1 MLQLFA
7 QAQLLPSK
15 TAIVEK
21 EKAYSYQDLETKSS
35 KVAFHLLKGKTDLYQ
50 ARVAFMV
57 SPGFDYVTVQWGIW
71 KAGGI
76 AVPLCITYPLPSLTY
91 VIEDTKADILIT
103 GSEYHDLFKDY
114 TPESKVIRFKLE
126 EFNLPVNPSPLPEI
140 TTDRGAMILYT
151 SGTTSLPKG
160 VLTTHANI
168 ESQVST
174 LVQAWNWST
183 QDYTLCLLPLHHV
196 HGIINVMSCALWSGA
211 TVEFLN
217 PFDAKQVYEIFL
229 QGKVNVFMAVPT
241 IYFKL
246 IAEFESRSEADK
258 NEIRECMKRF
268 RLMVSGSAALPV
280 SVMESWQKISGHYL
294 LERYG
299 MTEIGMAISNPYQ
312 GERRAGFI
320 GMPLPGVQVRLVDEN
335 HQEVS
340 SDQPGEIQIKG
351 PSVFKE
357 YWGKPEATSKSFTSD
372 GWFKTGDIA
381 VIESGYFRI
390 LGRDSVDIIKS
401 GGYKISALEIEE
413 VLRKHPQVKD
423 CSVVGVPNEE
433 WGELVVAA
441 IVPLGEPDTK
451 ELNSWMRGQ
460 MPAYKTP
467 RTYLMLDELPR
478 NAMGKVVKNELK
490 KLFS

>member
-21 EKAYSYQDLETKSS
+21 GKAYSYQELEIKSS
-35 KVAFHLLKGKTDLYQ
+35 KVAFHLLQGKTDLNQ

-57 SPGFDYVTVQWGIW
+57 SPGFDYAAVQWGIW

-103 GSEYHDLFKDY
+103 GSEYHELFKDY
-114 TPESKVIRFKLE
+114 TPENKMIRFKLE

-174 LVQAWNWST
+174 LVDSWEWSA

-217 PFDAKQVYEIFL
+217 PFDAKQVFEIFL
-229 QGKVNVFMAVPT
+229 QRKVNVFMAVPT

-246 IAEFESRSEADK
+246 IAEFESRSDLEK
-258 NEIRECMKRF
+258 TELHECMKRF

-280 SVMESWQKISGHYL
+280 
-294 LERYG
+294 
-299 MTEIGMAISNPYQ
+299 
-312 GERRAGFI
+312 
-320 GMPLPGVQVRLVDEN
+320 
-335 HQEVS
+335 
-340 SDQPGEIQIKG
+340 
-351 PSVFKE
+351 
-357 YWGKPEATSKSFTSD
+357 
-372 GWFKTGDIA
+372 
-381 VIESGYFRI
+381 
-390 LGRDSVDIIKS
+390 
-401 GGYKISALEIEE
+401 
-413 VLRKHPQVKD
+413 
-423 CSVVGVPNEE
+423 
-433 WGELVVAA
+433 
-441 IVPLGEPDTK
+441 
-451 ELNSWMRGQ
+451 
-460 MPAYKTP
+460 
-467 RTYLMLDELPR
+467 
-478 NAMGKVVKNELK
+478 
-490 KLFS
+490 